1 MFPKFFKHK
10 MREVGS
16 FLKIM
21 KAKAT
26 NNDQQRAEG
35 VDDALRAIKEERRVY
50 QEEKEDAQRG
60 VDRDTKRKSRPNEK
74 ILRTEVDRDI
84 SAI

>member
-16 FLKIM
+16 FFKII
-21 KAKAT
+21 KGKAT
-26 NNDQQRAEG
+26 KNDQQRAEG
-35 VDDALRAIKEERRVY
+35 VDDALRAMKEERRVY
-50 QEEKEDAQRG
+50 QEEKEDALRG
-60 VDRDTKRKSRPNEK
+60 VDKDTKRRNRPNEK
-74 ILRTEVDRDI
+74 VLRTEVDRDI